1 MIIDGTDDT
10 CNKYLKNITSSYYN
24 KIKKVDKLTYI
35 DHGNDNNKKYDKL
48 NHALSL
54 NKECYVFTNERPN
67 WVLSREDK
75 EFGKYLCEPVEE
87 IKKEVDKKIGE
98 LPANYGIQHYRFDDS
113 VFKTDITQNNPV
125 FQTFFDIL
133 KKSYKNTDILMT
145 NSMNF
150 KKYAKEKL
158 NIKTIDCGNDLC
170 EVAHIGQA
178 AKGEDSVK
186 NSFIEFYVITKA
198 KYINTHSTYDWVS
211 NFVVWPSNIYDI
223 PLNNIW
229 VDPITGKIR

>member
-1 MIIDGTDDT
+1 
-10 CNKYLKNITSSYYN
+10 
-24 KIKKVDKLTYI
+24 
-35 DHGNDNNKKYDKL
+35 
-48 NHALSL
+48 
-54 NKECYVFTNERPN
+54 
-67 WVLSREDK
+67 
-75 EFGKYLCEPVEE
+75 
-87 IKKEVDKKIGE
+87 
-98 LPANYGIQHYRFDDS
+98 
-113 VFKTDITQNNPV
+113 
-125 FQTFFDIL
+125 
-133 KKSYKNTDILMT
+133 
-145 NSMNF
+145 MNF